1 MQWIVNKVTAM
12 KTASWERHTEEE
24 ITHYVAGI

>member
-1 MQWIVNKVTAM
+1 M

-24 ITHYVAGI
+24 ITHYVAGICWKMIAKI